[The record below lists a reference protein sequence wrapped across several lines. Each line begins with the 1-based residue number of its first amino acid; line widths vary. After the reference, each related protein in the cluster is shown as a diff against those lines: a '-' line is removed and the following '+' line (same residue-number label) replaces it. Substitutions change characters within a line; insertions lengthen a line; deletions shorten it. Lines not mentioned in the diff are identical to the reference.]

1 MIRPKTSVP
10 LFVLSLC
17 YVLYLDCSSVWPF
30 CCIHFL
36 HPDFS
41 CVRYLF
47 SFHPKFFLCQPFL
60 FDLYVIVLYPEFS
73 FVRPL
78 FALCLLWFCI
88 WNDHSLDLC
97 FILMLCF
104 CNQIVP
110 LSDLYFILMLY
121 FCNQIVILTDLC
133 FILMLCF
140 CNQIVPL
147 SDLCFILML
156 CFLYPDFVC
165 FIWCFVVLYLV
176 YAVRSYVYFICIQ
189 IVNLSDLLLYC
200 IRPLSRTIQAWLHFA
215 NGKLLFH
222 HYQYSS

>member
-110 LSDLYFILMLY
+110 LSDL
-121 FCNQIVILTDLC
+121 
-133 FILMLCF
+133 
-140 CNQIVPL
+140 
-147 SDLCFILML
+147 CFILML